1 MIGHTCNSSTWE
13 SEAGGSLGSKP
24 AWSAEQ
30 ILGSFVSQT
39 LSCKQKQSTTFVTCE
54 YIYMWERHP
63 VVCMEKSD
71 FLHLLCMT
79 WGLIL
84 GSRASGQLHG
94 QATLFPLFKIAVN
107 ICGWVV

>member
-1 MIGHTCNSSTWE
+1 
-13 SEAGGSLGSKP
+13 
-24 AWSAEQ
+24 
-30 ILGSFVSQT
+30 
-39 LSCKQKQSTTFVTCE
+39 
-54 YIYMWERHP
+54 
-63 VVCMEKSD
+63 MEKSD

-84 GSRASGQLHG
+84 GSQASGQLHG